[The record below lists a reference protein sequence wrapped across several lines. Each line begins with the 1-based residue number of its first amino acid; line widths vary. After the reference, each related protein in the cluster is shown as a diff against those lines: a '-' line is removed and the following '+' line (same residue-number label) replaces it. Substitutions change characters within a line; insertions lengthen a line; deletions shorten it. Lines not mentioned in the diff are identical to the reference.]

1 MLRKITLITFL
12 IALGLTATVPAFAG
26 GPKPKANADTVVYV
40 VSQGL
45 YYDSIVTGAELP
57 PHGKFQQLF
66 PPGTNPNWPDGE
78 TLSTEFGPGSPGH
91 RGGRWWI
98 DADGD
103 GQISEDDLLFSCPL
117 LGPGR
122 ETP

>member
-1 MLRKITLITFL
+1 MVRKT
-12 IALGLTATVPAFAG
+12 ALVLFVVLLAVTAALPVLAD
-26 GPKPKANADTVVYV
+26 GPKPKKNATTVVYV
-40 VSQGL
+40 TSQGL
-45 YYDSIVTGAELP
+45 YYDSIVTGAQFT

-66 PPGTNPNWPDGE
+66 PPGTNPNWMEGE
-78 TLSTEFGPGSPGH
+78 TLSTEFGPGTPGH

-103 GQISEDDLLFSCPL
+103 GVISEGYSLFSCPL

-122 ETP
+122 TTP